1 MDVIGTIA
9 VVVSVL
15 VLAYQGREL
24 AGATRVANEVAAT
37 QAHRDMLFHWKSV
50 IDVFVDH
57 PELHALYFGRTSRAP
72 TEHETVRLDV
82 IGEQHADW
90 LNTALTTEAQLRS
103 LPAIYA
109 NWTGGWRAFSA
120 NAVAESPVL
129 RGLIRTRPTEWP
141 TLYPLLTEYQAA
153 RASEAPAASGEI

>member
-24 AGATRVANEVAAT
+24 AGATRIANEVAAT
-37 QAHRDMLFHWKSV
+37 QAHRDMLFHWKTV
-50 IDVFVDH
+50 IDVFVHH
-57 PELHALYFGRTSRAP
+57 PGLHALYFGGTSRSP
-72 TEHETVRLDV
+72 TEVEAVQLDV

-90 LNTALTTEAQLRS
+90 LNTAMTTEAQLRS

-109 NWTGGWRAFSA
+109 NWTGGWREFSA
-120 NAVAESPVL
+120 NAVSQSPVL
-129 RGLIRTRPTEWP
+129 RALIRSRPIEWP
-141 TLYPLLTEYQAA
+141 MLYPLLVEHDGQHPQI
-153 RASEAPAASGEI
+153 EPGSG